1 MLDLVQLLIL
11 YLNVHVNSV
20 KKLIQCCR
28 ESAEPHQAFTEFLL
42 RYMIF
47 RNTVCGLEV
56 PPP

>member
-1 MLDLVQLLIL
+1 MQLLIL

-56 PPP
+56 LPP